1 MRYFVA
7 EGWRAFSRNGLMSL
21 AAVVI
26 TMVTL
31 LALGATLVV
40 AGTVD
45 QLVRQIEQQLQVV
58 VYLRDG
64 LSADRLAAV
73 RDHLAA
79 LPGVTG
85 VDYVSKEQALARL
98 QRAVGRRAEF
108 RDLLPRNP
116 LPASFVISVDRAAR
130 LREVAAR
137 AARLPEVEDV
147 NYQRATVGR
156 LLAVT
161 RVIRLLGAA
170 AGAALGL
177 IALVIIAGMIRITV
191 FARRAEIEVM
201 RLVGATAWFI
211 RWPFVVEGAITGA
224 CGAAAALLLVL
235 AAYALA
241 VRGAR
246 GTLPFLPLPGPGQV
260 ALAVSWKLMLWG
272 IAIGVAGSLLA
283 VRRYLRV

>member
-1 MRYFVA
+1 MA
-7 EGWRAFSRNGLMSL
+7 EGWRAFARNGLMSL
-21 AAVVI
+21 AAVVV

-40 AGTVD
+40 SGTVD
-45 QLVRQIEQQLQVV
+45 HVVGHLERQLQVV
-58 VYLRDG
+58 AYLRDG
-64 LSADRLAAV
+64 LSAGALDAV
-73 RDHLAA
+73 RDRVEH
-79 LPGVTG
+79 LPGVTD
-85 VDYVSKEQALARL
+85 VQYVSKEQALASL
-98 QRAVGRRAEF
+98 QRAVGGRAEF
-108 RDLLPRNP
+108 RDLLAHNP
-116 LPASFVISVDRAAR
+116 LPASFVISVDQASHLRAVAR
-130 LREVAAR
+130 Q
-137 AARLPEVEDV
+137 AARLPQVEDV
-147 NYQRATVGR
+147 SYERAAVGR
-156 LLAVT
+156 LLAVG

-170 AGAALGL
+170 AAVGLAL
-177 IALVIIAGMIRITV
+177 IALVIIASMIRITV

-246 GTLPFLPLPGPGQV
+246 GTLPFLPLPGPQQV

-283 VRRYLRV
+283 VRRYLRI

>member
-137 AARLPEVEDV
+137 AATSRR
-147 NYQRATVGR
+147 RAARSTEITNDAGR
-156 LLAVT
+156 
-161 RVIRLLGAA
+161 
-170 AGAALGL
+170 GL
-177 IALVIIAGMIRITV
+177 RGSRSRNS
-191 FARRAEIEVM
+191 ARRP
-201 RLVGATAWFI
+201 TA
-211 RWPFVVEGAITGA
+211 RCRRASA
-224 CGAAAALLLVL
+224 CSFE
-235 AAYALA
+235 
-241 VRGAR
+241 
-246 GTLPFLPLPGPGQV
+246 T
-260 ALAVSWKLMLWG
+260 
-272 IAIGVAGSLLA
+272 
-283 VRRYLRV
+283 